1 MHGCRP
7 VPRRLYH
14 GPVRVRFERSV
25 ANSSPINSRSTADL
39 GRQQKILHRLTQ
51 DAGGQG
57 ADARAVAEAALR
69 LWIAVARELALLIGQ
84 GGVRAIYARS
94 LHLARSSYPWLP
106 EAADAAQSD
115 PPFTELRVSLERQAA
130 PDALEAATA
139 FLVTLTDLLATLI
152 GEALTT
158 GLMNSAWLDRAPGPA
173 AKEPEQ

>member
-1 MHGCRP
+1 M
-7 VPRRLYH
+7 
-14 GPVRVRFERSV
+14 
-25 ANSSPINSRSTADL
+25 NSKSTANL
-39 GRQQKILHRLTQ
+39 ARQQKILHLLTQ
-51 DAGGQG
+51 DAGGCG

-69 LWIAVARELALLIGQ
+69 LWIQAAGGLALLIGQ

-106 EAADAAQSD
+106 EAADSTQSD

-130 PDALEAATA
+130 PDALEAGTA
-139 FLVTLTDLLATLI
+139 FLVTFTDLLATLI

-158 GLMNSAWLDRAPGPA
+158 GLMNSAWPDRAPGLA